1 MDKIT
6 LDVYLFFKGECKEAM
21 EFYKSVF
28 GGKLVLSTYGESPDG
43 MDGDKDWIM
52 HARLHGGDVQIM
64 ASDTQK
70 ASPEAKKITLALG
83 GKDEKRLRE
92 IFDGLSEGGKVI
104 SPLKKEFWGDIYG
117 QLTDKFG
124 IEWMVNISKQSDS

>member
-1 MDKIT
+1 MDKVT

-28 GGKLVLSTYGESPDG
+28 GGKLELSTYGESPG
-43 MDGDKDWIM
+43 QIEGNKDWIM
-52 HARLHGGDVQIM
+52 HARLHDGDINLM

-70 ASPEAKKITLALG
+70 ASSEAKKITLALG
-83 GKDEKRLRE
+83 GTDEKHITEL
-92 IFDGLSEGGKVI
+92 FNKLSAGGKVI

-117 QLTDKFG
+117 QFTDKFG
-124 IEWMVNISKQSDS
+124 IEWMVNISKPKS